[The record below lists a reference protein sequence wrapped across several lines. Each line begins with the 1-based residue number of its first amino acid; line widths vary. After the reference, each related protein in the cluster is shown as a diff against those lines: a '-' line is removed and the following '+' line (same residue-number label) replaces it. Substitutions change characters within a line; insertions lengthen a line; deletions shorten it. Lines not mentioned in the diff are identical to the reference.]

1 MSDNYQLPDKYKARA
16 EELNALEGR
25 AWRGKADMILQVLE
39 SANGTPKMLVYQS
52 CAYAL
57 RLGVSTARLYVRLEE
72 TFGAVLAECRT
83 PDGDDICGP
92 DQLRRIY
99 AEARAAKLPPD
110 EVLIRR
116 IKESDEWGG
125 QVAPPD
131 VIAAQTRN
139 GRESDP
145 PELRA
150 LKSAARSLS
159 TYLRHCESKP
169 DRINVEAWVKWI
181 EKRIG
186 EMTNET

>member
-1 MSDNYQLPDKYKARA
+1 MTDYKLSDSDIELAHR
-16 EELNALEGR
+16 LNAAEGTV
-25 AWRGKADMILQVLE
+25 WRGKAQMIRDV
-39 SANGTPKMLVYQS
+39 SARANGTPKMLVYQT

-72 TFGAVLAECRT
+72 AFGAVLDECRS
-83 PDGDDICGP
+83 PDGDEIAGP

-116 IKESDEWGG
+116 ISEADEWGG

-131 VIAAQTRN
+131 VIAAQTR
-139 GRESDP
+139 GKRDDIP
-145 PELRA
+145 PDVRA

-159 TYLRHCESKP
+159 TYLRHCQSES

-181 EKRIG
+181 EKRIEAHNANLG
-186 EMTNET
+186 